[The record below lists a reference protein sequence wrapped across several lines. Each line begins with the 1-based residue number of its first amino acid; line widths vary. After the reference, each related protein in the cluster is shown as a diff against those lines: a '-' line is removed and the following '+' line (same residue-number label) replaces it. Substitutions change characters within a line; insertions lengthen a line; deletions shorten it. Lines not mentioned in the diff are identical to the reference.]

1 MDDGMKRNNK
11 EGSGR
16 TEIRV
21 CPHCGARVLSEVCQ
35 YCGSYIGEVSTAD
48 LAAEYPVLECREATI
63 TFWNLAFPAV
73 FAFMFGFFGFA
84 FPFLFSGTGEEKTV
98 MLISTPFAVIS
109 LCAFAIILWTLY
121 KYFIVSVKGTEIEG
135 TVYGYMDDTI
145 AYNGVNGQVAKILI
159 DTPKGRRF
167 ILYQLGSTMMKYPI
181 NGRVRIK
188 MYRRYFRVLP
198 EELV

>member
-63 TFWNLAFPAV
+63 TFW
-73 FAFMFGFFGFA
+73 
-84 FPFLFSGTGEEKTV
+84 
-98 MLISTPFAVIS
+98 
-109 LCAFAIILWTLY
+109 
-121 KYFIVSVKGTEIEG
+121 
-135 TVYGYMDDTI
+135 
-145 AYNGVNGQVAKILI
+145 LI
-159 DTPKGRRF
+159 DERGLVVRTYGGR
-167 ILYQLGSTMMKYPI
+167 
-181 NGRVRIK
+181 
-188 MYRRYFRVLP
+188 
-198 EELV
+198 

>member
-1 MDDGMKRNNK
+1 M
-11 EGSGR
+11 
-16 TEIRV
+16 
-21 CPHCGARVLSEVCQ
+21 
-35 YCGSYIGEVSTAD
+35 
-48 LAAEYPVLECREATI
+48 
-63 TFWNLAFPAV
+63 
-73 FAFMFGFFGFA
+73 
-84 FPFLFSGTGEEKTV
+84 
-98 MLISTPFAVIS
+98 
-109 LCAFAIILWTLY
+109 
-121 KYFIVSVKGTEIEG
+121 SVKGTEIEG

-181 NGRVRIK
+181 NGRVRLK